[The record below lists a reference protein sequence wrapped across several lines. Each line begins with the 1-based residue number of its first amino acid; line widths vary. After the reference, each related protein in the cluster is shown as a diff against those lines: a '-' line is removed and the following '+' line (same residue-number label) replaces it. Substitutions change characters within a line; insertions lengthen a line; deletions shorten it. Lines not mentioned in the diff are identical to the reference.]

1 MPVLVPRSPRFQT
14 NWSPLMA
21 GLDAAIGVPV
31 RSTRLLKTVD
41 PSTYSKPEYR
51 SPSKSRSSVTSTSYA
66 GNSAVAP
73 DTPSGLGSI
82 SSSMRPAAGA
92 QDPAISIGR
101 RSTSSRLSPTFHVT
115 SSPAV
120 PQPGTN
126 SAESSVYCPG
136 ASTLTGYATTRLA
149 VTLLISGKLEPFSPP
164 RSSTRLGV
172 LCEIDT

>member
-1 MPVLVPRSPRFQT
+1 MPVLVPRSPRSQT
-14 NWSPLMA
+14 SWSPAMA
-21 GLDAAIGVPV
+21 GSDAGIGAPA
-31 RSTRLLKTVD
+31 RSTRLLNVVE
-41 PSTYSKPEYR
+41 PVTYSKPEYR

-73 DTPSGLGSI
+73 DTPSGLGNMVK
-82 SSSMRPAAGA
+82 SMRPAAGA
-92 QDPAISIGR
+92 HDPATVIGR
-101 RSTSSRLSPTFHVT
+101 RSISNRLSPTFQVT

-120 PQPGTN
+120 PHPGTN